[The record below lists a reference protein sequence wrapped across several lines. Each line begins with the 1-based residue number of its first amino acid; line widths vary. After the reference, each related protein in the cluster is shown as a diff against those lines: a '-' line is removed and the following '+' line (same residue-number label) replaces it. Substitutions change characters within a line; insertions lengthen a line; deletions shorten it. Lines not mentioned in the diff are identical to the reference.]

1 MATININVGS
11 NDVIN
16 INVAQTTTPTA
27 EPTKEEIDTLYAK
40 LRTELVHKSNNAKH
54 SFWYE
59 VFIDF
64 SEAFDDSIYPL
75 IKDLPYEAAFDLCWG
90 YLQRRDDYYASP
102 SYVEDLNKALKSIKD
117 F

>member
-1 MATININVGS
+1 MATINLNVSG

-16 INVAQTTTPTA
+16 INVVNPTK
-27 EPTKEEIDTLYAK
+27 EPTKEEINALHDK
-40 LRTELVHKSNNAKH
+40 LRSELVHKSNNAKH
-54 SFWYE
+54 HFWYE

-64 SEAFDDSIYPL
+64 SEDFDEVLYPL

-102 SYVEDLNKALKSIKD
+102 SWIEDLNDMIKD
-117 F
+117 IKHF

>member
-1 MATININVGS
+1 MATINLNVCS

-16 INVAQTTTPTA
+16 INVAQTTAQATVQ
-27 EPTKEEIDTLYAK
+27 TKEEIDALYAK
-40 LRTELVHKSNNAKH
+40 LRTGLVNKSNNAKH
-54 SFWYE
+54 PFWYE

-102 SYVEDLNKALKSIKD
+102 SYIEDLNKMLKSIKD